1 MAEFESTVD
10 YIVVGAGSAGCVLT
24 NRLSADGTNRVL
36 TLEAGD
42 RDKSFM
48 IHMPL
53 GVGKVWYDPRFN
65 WSYESEPEPNVDNR
79 RLFHPRGKV
88 LGGSSSINMMAYVRG
103 NHGDYDRWRQ
113 KGLTGWAFDD
123 VLPYFKRSESFQD
136 GDDPYRGSDGPWKIR
151 TTDVQDPIFDCFFD
165 AVEEAGYQK
174 APDYNGA
181 SQEGFARL
189 QVNAVNGRRQSAA
202 VAYLRPAMQRSNVNV
217 QVRAHVNR
225 VLIENGR
232 AIGIEYSQDGK
243 IHTVRAEKEVI
254 LSGGAINSPQV
265 LMLSGVGPR
274 DHLSEMGIEMV
285 HEMPGV
291 GADLQDHPA
300 VGVEYRY
307 AGESK
312 FHRDLRLDRLTFHV
326 ARVKLFGTGMAAT
339 PPSSL
344 TGYVKSRPDLEI
356 PDIQMF
362 FRPMSMTARQWFP
375 GILPPSEQTYAF
387 RACHLRPESRGR
399 VWLRSADPQDPVKII
414 NNFLSTDEDRRV
426 LRECFRIMR
435 RLGTQPAFDGMRGE
449 EFSPGADV
457 ATDDDTA
464 IDAYVRETLS
474 TVFHPT
480 TTCRMGIDDRAVVD
494 GDLKVRGIDALRV
507 VDASVMPDIV
517 GGNLNATVIMI
528 AEKASDA
535 ILGKSSPTRELDA
548 SAA

>member
-1 MAEFESTVD
+1 MTDFEKKVD

-24 NRLSADGTNRVL
+24 NRLSADGSNRVL

-53 GVGKVWYDPRFN
+53 GVGQVWHDPKFN
-65 WSYESEPEPNVDNR
+65 WSYESEPEPHADNR

-103 NHGDYDRWRQ
+103 NHSDYDRWRQ
-113 KGLTGWAFDD
+113 KGLNGWSFDD
-123 VLPYFKRSESFQD
+123 VLPYFKRAEAFQD
-136 GDDPYRGSDGPWKIR
+136 GPDAYHGSDGPWKIQ
-151 TTDVQDPIFDCFFD
+151 TTAVQDPIFDCFFD
-165 AVEEAGYQK
+165 AVQQAGYKK

-189 QVNAVNGRRQSAA
+189 QVNAVKGRRQSTA
-202 VAYLRPAMQRSNVNV
+202 VAYLRPAMQRSNVEV

-225 VLIENGR
+225 VIVEDGR
-232 AIGIEYSQDGK
+232 AIGIEYTQDGTV
-243 IHTVRAEKEVI
+243 HTVRAEKEVI

-265 LMLSGVGPR
+265 LLLSGIGPGG
-274 DHLSEMGIEMV
+274 HLSEMGIEQV
-285 HEMPGV
+285 HDAPGV
-291 GADLQDHPA
+291 GQELQDHPA
-300 VGVEYRY
+300 IGVEYY
-307 AGESK
+307 YKGDSQ

-326 ARVKLFGTGMAAT
+326 ARVKLFGTGMAAS

-362 FRPMSMTARQWFP
+362 FRPMSMSAKQWFP
-375 GILPPSEQTYAF
+375 GIMPPAEQTFAC
-387 RACHLRPESRGR
+387 RACHLRPESRGQ
-399 VWLRSADPQDPVKII
+399 VWLRSADPRDPVKIQ

-426 LRECFRIMR
+426 LRESFRIMR
-435 RLGTQPAFDGMRGE
+435 KLVKQPAFDDVRGE
-449 EFSPGADV
+449 EFAPG
-457 ATDDDTA
+457 THISDDDDEA
-464 IDAYVRETLS
+464 IDAYIRETLS

-494 GDLKVRGIDALRV
+494 AECQVRGVDALRV

-517 GGNLNATVIMI
+517 GGNLNATVVMM
-528 AEKASDA
+528 AEKASDM
-535 ILGKSSPTRELDA
+535 ILGRQSL
-548 SAA
+548 AAEAA